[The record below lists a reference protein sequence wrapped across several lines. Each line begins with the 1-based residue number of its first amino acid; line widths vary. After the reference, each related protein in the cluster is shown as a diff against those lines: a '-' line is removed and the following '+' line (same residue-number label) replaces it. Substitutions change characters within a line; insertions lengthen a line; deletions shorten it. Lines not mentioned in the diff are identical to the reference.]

1 MGAIVLLRPN
11 KLGVHTFNE
20 LEREM
25 VKLGVPTDKDG
36 DIFFDKVMDRVK
48 ELASESDDS
57 YFAVVE
63 EGATKT
69 PEGLV
74 EDRCNKAIR
83 LLELAKI
90 YSENYGF

>member
-1 MGAIVLLRPN
+1 MAISSIRPN
-11 KLGVHTFNE
+11 TLGIHSFEQLVDE
-20 LEREM
+20 L
-25 VKLGVPTDKDG
+25 VKLGVPCDEERQV
-36 DIFFDKVMDRVK
+36 FFNEIMDRVK

-57 YFAVVE
+57 YFAALE
-63 EGATKT
+63 EGNTKT

-83 LLELAKI
+83 VLELAKI